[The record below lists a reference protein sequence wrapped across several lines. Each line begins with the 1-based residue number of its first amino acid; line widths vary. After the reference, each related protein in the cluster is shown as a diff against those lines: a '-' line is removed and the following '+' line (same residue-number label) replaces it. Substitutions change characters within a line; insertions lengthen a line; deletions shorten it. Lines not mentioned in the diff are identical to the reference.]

1 MSHLA
6 LLEVDRIEKSFGGL
20 RAVDGLTF
28 GVSSGEILGLIGPN
42 GSGKTTAL
50 NLISGALKPTGG
62 SVRLGGH
69 EIAGRPAH
77 EIAHFGITRTFQ
89 LVRCLQSLTAMENI
103 IAGLAFGPNQL
114 WGTEAHARAELLL
127 ELVGLGGRGA
137 EMPSRMTYID
147 QKRIELGRALA
158 RDPKVLLL
166 DEFLAGLN
174 PTELQLGVDLI
185 SELRNEGRTIILVEH
200 VMEAIR
206 SLCDHCVA
214 MNAGAK
220 IAEGTPDDVLGHPE
234 VIQAYL
240 GESDA

>member
-1 MSHLA
+1 MSQRP

-20 RAVDGLTF
+20 RAVDRLTF
-28 GVSSGEILGLIGPN
+28 DVSSGEILGLIGPN

-62 SVRLGGH
+62 SVRLGGL

-89 LVRCLQSLTAMENI
+89 LVRCLQSLTALENI
-103 IAGLAFGPNQL
+103 IAGLAFGPDPL
-114 WGTEAHARAELLL
+114 WGAEANARAGRLL

-158 RDPKVLLL
+158 REPKVLLL

-174 PTELQLGVDLI
+174 PTELRLGVDLI
-185 SELRNEGRTIILVEH
+185 GELRDEGRTIILVEH

-206 SLCDHCVA
+206 SLCDRCVA

-220 IAEGTPDDVLGHPE
+220 IAEGTPDDVLGHAE

>member
-1 MSHLA
+1 MSQRP
-6 LLEVDRIEKSFGGL
+6 LLEVNRIEKSFGGL
-20 RAVDGLTF
+20 RAVDRLTF
-28 GVSSGEILGLIGPN
+28 DVSSGEILGLIGPN

-62 SVRLGGH
+62 SVRLGGL

-77 EIAHFGITRTFQ
+77 KIAHFGITRTFQ
-89 LVRCLQSLTAMENI
+89 LVRCLQSLTVMENI

-114 WGTEAHARAELLL
+114 WGKEALVRAELLL

-137 EMPSRMTYID
+137 EMPSRMTCID

-158 RDPKVLLL
+158 REPKVLLL

-174 PTELQLGVDLI
+174 PTELRLGVDLI
-185 SELRNEGRTIILVEH
+185 RELRDEGRTIILVEH

-206 SLCDHCVA
+206 LLCGRCVA

-220 IAEGTPDDVLGHPE
+220 IAEGTPDDVLGHAE